1 MSERTPWLALV
12 SRRVRGAGRRPRRP
26 GWLKYL
32 AVLGPGIIA
41 AAAGNDA
48 GGITTYS
55 TVGAQYGYQL
65 LWAMVL
71 ITVSLIVVQEMVA
84 RLGAVTGK
92 GLSDLIREQFGVRWT
107 AFAMLALLVA
117 NAGTTTS
124 EFAGVAAAMELF
136 GISKYIS
143 VPIAA
148 VMIWWLVARG
158 SFGRVERLFLAMS
171 LIAVT
176 YIVSAFLARP
186 DWGAVLS
193 HTVVPTVRWD
203 AGFLVMFVALVGT
216 TITPYMQIYQQ
227 SSIVEKGI
235 TARDYGLARVDVITG
250 VLFSDLVSYFI
261 IVATGATLF
270 FQGTRVETAADAAAA
285 LAPVAGPFASTLFAV
300 GLLGASVLAAG
311 VLPIA
316 TAFPICEAFGWEAG
330 MSRDMADAP
339 VFYGIFTSMILVSAL
354 VTLIPG
360 LPLIQLQIVVQVING
375 LLLPIELVFITLLA
389 SNHELLGR
397 FTNGRGFAILAWTT
411 TLVVGVLALA
421 LVVIT
426 VVLPIFGIQLG

>member
-1 MSERTPWLALV
+1 MSQRMPWLALV
-12 SRRVRGAGRRPRRP
+12 TRRVRGAGRKPRRP
-26 GWLKYL
+26 GWFKYL

-55 TVGAQYGYQL
+55 TVGAQYGYEL

-71 ITVSLIVVQEMVA
+71 ITVSLTVVQEMVA

-124 EFAGVAAAMELF
+124 EFAGIAAAMELF
-136 GISKYIS
+136 GVSKYIS
-143 VPIAA
+143 VPVAA
-148 VMIWWLVARG
+148 VMIWWLVAKG

-186 DWGAVLS
+186 DWNAVLA
-193 HTVVPTVRWD
+193 HTVVPTVRLD

-227 SSIVEKGI
+227 SSIVEKGV
-235 TARDYGLARVDVITG
+235 TARDYGLARVDVVTG

-270 FQGTRVETAADAAAA
+270 IQGTQVQTAADAATA

-330 MSRDMADAP
+330 MSRDMGDAP
-339 VFYGIFTSMILVSAL
+339 VFYGIFTGMIAVGAL

-389 SNHELLGR
+389 SNHDLLGR
-397 FTNGRGFAILAWTT
+397 FTNGRGFAGLAWTT
-411 TLVVGVLALA
+411 TVIVGALALA

-426 VVLPIFGIQLG
+426 VVLPLFGVQLG